1 MTISYYLAPIDVF
14 PILAVVVSI
23 AFPIHSCYSYPASKS
38 YPVSKFS
45 LHNLYYV
52 LLKTSGVTLSAGVA
66 QLG

>member
-23 AFPIHSCYSYPASKS
+23 AFPIHSCYSYP
-38 YPVSKFS
+38 VSKFS